1 MNDHGATASG
11 APAGETAE
19 RRPAVTPPVV
29 HDRYTDDYIRSIL
42 ADVKTVA
49 VVGGTDNNVRPSYFV
64 LRYLLG
70 KGYRVI
76 PINPGLAGKEILGQ
90 RVYASL
96 AEVPEPIDMVDIF
109 RRQDALSGVVDE
121 ALALDPTPKVIWMQL
136 GLRDDAAAARAE
148 ARGARVVMNRCV
160 KIEYGRLCG
169 EIAWTGVN
177 SRVLSSKKPV
187 LAAGY
192 QHFTIGPKK

>member
-11 APAGETAE
+11 VAVGDMPAA
-19 RRPAVTPPVV
+19 TPPVV
-29 HDRYTDDYIRSIL
+29 HDHYTDDYIRSIL

-64 LRYLLG
+64 LRYLIG

-121 ALALDPTPKVIWMQL
+121 ALALSPTPKVIWMQL

-187 LAAGY
+187 LASGY

>member
-11 APAGETAE
+11 VAVGDM
-19 RRPAVTPPVV
+19 PAVTPPVV
-29 HDRYTDDYIRSIL
+29 HDHYTDDYIRSIL

-64 LRYLLG
+64 LRYLIG

-121 ALALDPTPKVIWMQL
+121 ALALSPTPKVIWMQL

-187 LAAGY
+187 LASGY

>member
-1 MNDHGATASG
+1 MSARAISCCD
-11 APAGETAE
+11 
-19 RRPAVTPPVV
+19 
-29 HDRYTDDYIRSIL
+29 I
-42 ADVKTVA
+42 
-49 VVGGTDNNVRPSYFV
+49 
-64 LRYLLG
+64 LLG

-96 AEVPEPIDMVDIF
+96 ADVPEPIDMVDIF
-109 RRQDALSGVVDE
+109 RRQEALPGIVDE
-121 ALALDPTPKVIWMQL
+121 ALALRPKPKVIWMQL
-136 GLRDDAAAARAE
+136 TLRDDTAAARAE
-148 ARGARVVMNRCV
+148 AEGVQVVMNRCV

-187 LAAGY
+187 LASGY
-192 QHFTIGPKK
+192 QHFSLSAKK